1 MLYAGRHAE
10 RLHDILS
17 DLGIEAPV
25 TQKLSRDI
33 VEREIIITGQTIPRG
48 FEYPELRLAVVS
60 EYELFG
66 SEYRPETKPTKHP
79 HNRLTLYDLS
89 VGDLVVHEAHGIG
102 RFTGVST
109 LTVDGKP
116 VTISSFA
123 TVTATN
129 CLFRRIR
136 WTECKIYRR
145 RGGKAKAFKTRLRRV
160 AENRC
165 KNAGERAQTCI

>member
-1 MLYAGRHAE
+1 MFGAEGQLYAGRHAE

-25 TQKLSRDI
+25 TQKLGRDI

-79 HNRLTLYDLS
+79 H
-89 VGDLVVHEAHGIG
+89 
-102 RFTGVST
+102 
-109 LTVDGKP
+109 
-116 VTISSFA
+116 
-123 TVTATN
+123 
-129 CLFRRIR
+129 
-136 WTECKIYRR
+136 
-145 RGGKAKAFKTRLRRV
+145 
-160 AENRC
+160 
-165 KNAGERAQTCI
+165 